1 MPLLEAK
8 LESEAA
14 ESRAEEWDLFR
25 PQDRQKWNVLRM
37 YAEKTLRVSGSE
49 ASTADD
55 TCLAEFR
62 EAESSTWSF
71 RLSDFLPLSTKLK
84 LDKNA
89 AANARVSQ
97 TEFNIKER
105 VHVYALQGLAMES
118 LNHVLQFASEEPENN
133 LYQAMNSARNKCMI
147 SHVEYELY
155 KELHD
160 KPDTAPYWEKRRQG
174 IFRPGL
180 TISSAKARKCT
191 SIADEDRGLSS
202 SSSAKR
208 CSLIHFYVVV
218 DNWRRLTLALLDNV
232 CLDDLLSAAQEH
244 RADR

>member
-1 MPLLEAK
+1 MLLLEAK

-25 PQDRQKWNVLRM
+25 PQDRQQWSILRLE
-37 YAEKTLRVSGSE
+37 ADKKLRVSGSE

-55 TCLAEFR
+55 TCLAEFTG
-62 EAESSTWSF
+62 AESSTWSS

-118 LNHVLQFASEEPENN
+118 LNHVLQFAGEEPENN
-133 LYQAMNSARNKCMI
+133 LYQAMNSARNKCLI
-147 SHVEYELY
+147 SHVEYEFY

-160 KPDTAPYWEKRRQG
+160 KPDTAPYWEKRRRG

-180 TISSAKARKCT
+180 TLSSAKANKCT
-191 SIADEDRGLSS
+191 SIPDEDRAQST
-202 SSSAKR
+202 SSSA
-208 CSLIHFYVVV
+208 
-218 DNWRRLTLALLDNV
+218 
-232 CLDDLLSAAQEH
+232 
-244 RADR
+244 